1 MKSKTKVDDTSLSYE
16 EKELAILRESVDAA
30 EAAQKKKEQQFA
42 QSPDVQHIITIVED
56 FIRRKKLICYG
67 GTAINNILPENDRFY
82 MKGVEIPDYDFFSL
96 NALADA
102 KELADIYVNDGYT
115 DVEAKAGVHY
125 GTYKVFVNYI
135 PVADVTDCN
144 EVIYHK
150 IAKEAIVID
159 NIMYAPPNMLRM
171 NMYLE
176 LSRPAG
182 DISRWE
188 KIFKRL
194 ALLNKHYPILKLECQ
209 LLHFMRDFEG
219 DSQEGKNIYE
229 VVRNSIIEQGLIFIG
244 GYASSLYS
252 KYMPK
257 AQQKEISGIPDFDVL
272 AKDPAK
278 AASIIRENLVAAGF
292 LHVNVN
298 HKEAVS
304 ELLLEHYEVTVGK
317 NTVCLLFKPNGCRSY
332 NTIKIN
338 NKDVNVA
345 TIDTLLNFFLSFI
358 YSDRPY
364 FDQDRIMCM
373 AQYLFKVQM
382 ENRLEQKGLLK
393 RFSLTCYGDQVTLQT
408 IREAKNAKYKELKDQ
423 RGTTEYEKW
432 FLNYVPKAAQREQK
446 KSLEKSLRSMKKSVK
461 QSIKVTKTSAAKTS
475 TTKNST
481 TKNSAAKN
489 STTKNSTTKNST
501 TKNST
506 TAKATANASA
516 NATAKFP
523 RRNLKKTRRQKRY
536 KKKSYL
542 NFRQIGKYF

>member
-1 MKSKTKVDDTSLSYE
+1 MKNTANTKVSNTKVSSMNLSYE
-16 EKELAILRESVDAA
+16 EKELAILREAVDAA
-30 EAAQKKKEQQFA
+30 ETAQKKKEQQFA
-42 QSPDVQHIITIVED
+42 QSPDVKHIIQIVED
-56 FIRRKKLICYG
+56 FIRSKKLICYG

-96 NALADA
+96 NALSDA
-102 KELADIYVNDGYT
+102 KELADIYSKDGYT

-144 EVIYHK
+144 EVIYKK
-150 IAKEAIVID
+150 ISAEAIVLD
-159 NIMYAPPNMLRM
+159 GIMYAPPNMLRM

-188 KIFKRL
+188 KVFKRL
-194 ALLNKHYPILKLECQ
+194 ALLNKHYPILKTECQ
-209 LLHFMRDFEG
+209 LLNFLRDFEG
-219 DSQEGKNIYE
+219 DSTQGKNAYE

-244 GYASSLYS
+244 GYASSLYG

-257 AQQKEISGIPDFDVL
+257 AQQKQISGTPDFDVL
-272 AKDPAK
+272 AKDPGK
-278 AASIIRENLVAAGF
+278 AASIIKENLIAAGF

-298 HKEAVS
+298 AKEPVG
-304 ELLLEHYEVTVGK
+304 ELLQEHYEVTVGK

-332 NTIKIN
+332 NTIKVG
-338 NKDVNVA
+338 NKDINVA

-364 FDQDRIMCM
+364 FDEDRIMCM

-408 IREAKNAKYKELKDQ
+408 IREAKNNKYKELKDQ
-423 RGTTEYEKW
+423 RGTEEYEKW
-432 FLNYVPKAAQREQK
+432 FLNYVPRKELDSRQRR
-446 KSLEKSLRSMKKSVK
+446 SL
-461 QSIKVTKTSAAKTS
+461 KTSSNTPK
-475 TTKNST
+475 KI
-481 TKNSAAKN
+481 SAQQKSDA
-489 STTKNSTTKNST
+489 
-501 TKNST
+501 
-506 TAKATANASA
+506 AKATVTKRKSPQ
-516 NATAKFP
+516 KK
-523 RRNLKKTRRQKRY
+523 KKTRRLRHKRRRS
-536 KKKSYL
+536 KKNYFDFSSI
-542 NFRQIGKYF
+542 IGGSKNI